1 MRDRTDGR
9 NDGEMQIRKA
19 LMTGA
24 LALGVA
30 VLTLGVASP
39 ASAEAPV
46 TIGADHIVDSA
57 GALGSSTAAVQDA
70 ITSLHKQHGLTL
82 SVAYVDTFTSPS
94 DARSWA
100 IQTARQNHLGARDY
114 LLAVAIGGRAYY
126 LWGEA
131 AGPVT
136 ESQLTSIEQ
145 NLLEPRLRADDWP
158 GAARATA
165 AGLGDAVSG
174 AGAGSG
180 NGLPAG
186 GGTTAVGSGSGI
198 VWGILVVGVIVLL
211 VLVAVVVFAR
221 RRRRQA
227 ATAVAGAPAPAPVDE
242 LEVMPLP
249 DLERRASAAL
259 VRMDDA
265 LQASAQEVGFAQA
278 QYGDQAAQP
287 FVAAVEAARRKLTDA
302 FALRQMLD
310 DDIPDTE
317 RERREWNAQIVRL
330 TAEASALLTE
340 QEEAF
345 AELRAL
351 EKDIPGK
358 VAGLRSG
365 LASSQRRAAQSTAT
379 LDSLQAAYA
388 GAALGTVNDNPA
400 QAGERI
406 TFAVDALNDAEAQAA
421 SGATSEAAVS
431 VRAAEAALGQ
441 ANLLLDAVDRAAQ
454 DLATARATIDS
465 LIAELQRDIAD
476 SRALAAAGDPTGAIA
491 GATRAAE
498 STSSDVQARLAT
510 GHVDPRELIQKLQL
524 ADQQLD
530 NVLGA
535 ARSQQEA
542 QQRAT
547 ASLGQTLA
555 SAQAHVQAADD
566 YIAARRGAVGAEART
581 RLAEA
586 GRLLSLAQSP
596 GVDPATAL
604 AQAQR
609 ADQLAAEAIQLAGG
623 NVNGFGMPGM
633 GGMGGGFMG
642 GGGRGGGGILGAV
655 LGGILIDSVLRGGNN
670 GGFFGGG
677 GGYFNGGFGGGYGDG
692 SGNAGG
698 DGGWGGGDIGGGGD
712 FGGGDIGGGGD
723 FGGGDSGGGGSF

>member
-1 MRDRTDGR
+1 MH
-9 NDGEMQIRKA
+9 IRKA

-24 LALGVA
+24 VALGMA
-30 VLTLGVASP
+30 VLTLSVASP

-57 GALGSSTAAVQDA
+57 GALGGSTAAVQDA
-70 ITSLHKQHGLTL
+70 ITTLHEQHGLTL

-114 LLAVAIGGRAYY
+114 LLAVAVGGRQYY

-145 NLLEPRLRADDWP
+145 NLLEPRLRANDWP

-174 AGAGSG
+174 SGAGSG
-180 NGLPAG
+180 GVPARG
-186 GGTTAVGSGSGI
+186 GAAAVGSGSGF
-198 VWGILVVGVIVLL
+198 VWGLLVVGVVV
-211 VLVAVVVFAR
+211 VLVVLAVILFTR

-242 LEVMPLP
+242 LEAMPLP

-287 FVAAVEAARRKLTDA
+287 FVAAVEAARGKLTDA
-302 FALRQMLD
+302 FALRQKLD
-310 DDIPDTE
+310 DDIPDSE

-340 QEEAF
+340 QEQAF

-358 VAGLRSG
+358 VAALRSG
-365 LASSQRRAAQSTAT
+365 LASSQRRATQAATT
-379 LDSLQAAYA
+379 LDSLRSAYA
-388 GAALGTVNDNPA
+388 GAALSTVNDNPA
-400 QAGERI
+400 QAGERLA
-406 TFAVDALNDAEAQAA
+406 FAADALNDAESKAA
-421 SGATSEAAVS
+421 SGVTSEAAVS
-431 VRAAEAALGQ
+431 LRAAEAALGQ

-465 LIAELQRDIAD
+465 LTTDLQRDIAD

-498 STSSDVQARLAT
+498 STLSDVQTRLAA

-542 QQRAT
+542 QQRAS

-596 GVDPATAL
+596 GTDPATAL

-609 ADQLAAEAIQLAGG
+609 ADQLAAEAIQLADG
-623 NVNGFGMPGM
+623 NVSGFGMPGM
-633 GGMGGGFMG
+633 GGMGGGYL
-642 GGGRGGGGILGAV
+642 GGGRSGGGGGILGAV

-677 GGYFNGGFGGGYGDG
+677 GGYFNGGFGGG
-692 SGNAGG
+692 NAGG